1 MYKATIEG
9 NQNILDMFD
18 KLHYVDAT
26 IERALYEAGKETVQ
40 LVKQRIANGK
50 NTDGQM
56 MVTNSIM
63 RMGRYSM
70 IHGEQR
76 QKRGLRTDL
85 VNLRFDGNMLDDF
98 RVLNSYRTSC
108 SIGFTSDKELEKAD
122 SNEYLFGKIFDV
134 EDEIIDK
141 QIQKIDKAVLETIN

>member
-18 KLHYVDAT
+18 KLHFVDEK

-40 LVKQRIANGK
+40 LVKQRIASGRNTNGDLMETK
-50 NTDGQM
+50 SNTR
-56 MVTNSIM
+56 I
-63 RMGRYSM
+63 GRYSIM
-70 IHGEQR
+70 QGERR

-85 VNLRFDGNMLDDF
+85 INLRFDGNMLDDF

-122 SNEYLFGKIFDV
+122 SNEILFGKIFDV

-141 QIQKIDKAVLETIN
+141 EIQKIDKAVLETIQ

>member
-9 NQNILDMFD
+9 NQSILDMFD
-18 KLHYVDAT
+18 KLHFVDET

-40 LVKQRIANGK
+40 LVKQRIVSGR
-50 NTDGQM
+50 NTDGYM
-56 MVTNSIM
+56 METNSNTRI
-63 RMGRYSM
+63 GRYSIM
-70 IHGEQR
+70 QGERR

-85 VNLRFDGNMLDDF
+85 INLRFDGNMLDDF

-141 QIQKIDKAVLETIN
+141 EIQKIDKAVLETIQ

>member
-1 MYKATIEG
+1 MYKTTIEG

-18 KLHYVDAT
+18 KLHFVDEK
-26 IERALYEAGKETVQ
+26 IERALYEAGKETVR
-40 LVKQRIANGK
+40 LVKERISRGF
-50 NTDGQM
+50 NTGGFEL
-56 MVTNSIM
+56 NSYPVVKF
-63 RMGRYSM
+63 GRYSKKW
-70 IHGEQR
+70 GEIR
-76 QKRGLRTDL
+76 NRRGLRTDL

-122 SNEYLFGKIFDV
+122 SNEILFGKIFDV

-141 QIQKIDKAVLETIN
+141 QIQKIDKAVLETIQ